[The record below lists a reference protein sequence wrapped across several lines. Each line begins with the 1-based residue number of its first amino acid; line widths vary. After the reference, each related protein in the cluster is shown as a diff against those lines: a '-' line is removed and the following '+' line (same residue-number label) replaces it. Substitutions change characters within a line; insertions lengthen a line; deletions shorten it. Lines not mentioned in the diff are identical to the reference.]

1 MNVARNERADRTDPS
16 PAAQF
21 SDASRTLS
29 ILVVDDDPDS
39 AEALAALFRH
49 WQHRVWVANDA
60 RDAMA
65 MFREKRPDLVLLD
78 IALPGM
84 DGYQLAVRFRAEEHQ
99 AVLVALTGYADRKRA
114 FSAGFDE
121 HFRKPV
127 EPEALRE
134 LLSRVGASRPRS

>member
-1 MNVARNERADRTDPS
+1 MKAGNERTHPS
-16 PAAQF
+16 PP
-21 SDASRTLS
+21 SEVTDASRALS
-29 ILVVDDDPDS
+29 ILVVDDDADS
-39 AEALAALFRH
+39 ADALATLFRH
-49 WQHRVWVANDA
+49 WQHHVWVANDA

-65 MFREKRPDLVLLD
+65 IFREKRPDLVLLD

-99 AVLVALTGYADRKRA
+99 AVLVALTGYADRRRA

-127 EPEALRE
+127 EPEVLKE
-134 LLSRVGASRPRS
+134 LLSRVGVSRPRR